1 MGAVR
6 NPTPLIDTTG
16 PEVARR
22 LKDEGVDLVFITP
35 T

>member
-1 MGAVR
+1 VAR
-6 NPTPLIDTTG
+6 IESQTG

-22 LKDEGVDLVFITP
+22 LVDEGVDLALITP